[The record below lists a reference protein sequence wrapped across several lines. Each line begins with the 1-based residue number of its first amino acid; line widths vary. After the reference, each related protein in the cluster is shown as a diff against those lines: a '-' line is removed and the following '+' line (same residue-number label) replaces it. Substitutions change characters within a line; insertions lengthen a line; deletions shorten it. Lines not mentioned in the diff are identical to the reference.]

1 MRKFMYGAAVLVWMA
16 VIIGFSNQQASDSN
30 ALSSGLS
37 DAIVTTI
44 RVMLPGLELD
54 AGELN
59 HVVRK
64 LAHGLIYLVLGM
76 LVLGTLTKLGVRGG
90 RGVAITLLVC
100 VLFAVSDELH
110 QLFVSG
116 RSGQAS
122 DVIIDSIGASIGILL
137 FKGAARIGASLGR
150 ERI

>member
-37 DAIVTTI
+37 DAIATTI

-76 LVLGTLTKLGVRGG
+76 LVLGTLTKLGVRGV

-137 FKGAARIGASLGR
+137 YKGAARIGASLGR
-150 ERI
+150 ERT

>member
-37 DAIVTTI
+37 DAIATTI

-137 FKGAARIGASLGR
+137 YKGAARIGASLGR
-150 ERI
+150 ERT

>member
-1 MRKFMYGAAVLVWMA
+1 MRKFMYGAAVLVWMV

-37 DAIVTTI
+37 DAIATTI

-59 HVVRK
+59 RVVRK
-64 LAHGLIYLVLGM
+64 LAHALIYLVLGM

-137 FKGAARIGASLGR
+137 YKGAARIGASLGR

>member
-37 DAIVTTI
+37 DAIATTI

-59 HVVRK
+59 RVVRK

-150 ERI
+150 ERT

>member
-37 DAIVTTI
+37 DAIATTI

-59 HVVRK
+59 RVVRK

>member
-37 DAIVTTI
+37 DAIATTI

-137 FKGAARIGASLGR
+137 YKGAARIGASLGR

>member
-37 DAIVTTI
+37 DAIATTI

-150 ERI
+150 ERT

>member
-1 MRKFMYGAAVLVWMA
+1 MYGAAVLVWMA

-37 DAIVTTI
+37 DAIATTI

-137 FKGAARIGASLGR
+137 YKGAARIGASLGR
-150 ERI
+150 ERT

>member
-1 MRKFMYGAAVLVWMA
+1 MRKFVYGAAVLVWMV

-37 DAIVTTI
+37 DAIATTI

-64 LAHGLIYLVLGM
+64 LAHALIYLVLGM

-137 FKGAARIGASLGR
+137 YKGAARIGASLGR